1 MQDNI
6 GVVMMNLGDHAASLQ
21 YHVRALRLT
30 VGKFGEKHVNVAA
43 VQDKIGLVYRDMN
56 DLENA
61 LKWHERA
68 FQMRNEILGE
78 RDLGTAT
85 SKSAIAD
92 VYFQQG
98 DFDKALSLY
107 TEVLEIQE
115 QVLSHDHLDVAATLH
130 NIAIVLKN
138 KDLDASWEKFEKSL
152 GIIVGVY
159 GYNHRS
165 VSDTLSSMATIRFA
179 QKNWESALDTF
190 QQSLDIANNVLGK
203 EHPDVASTL
212 YGMGA
217 TYAKLGRSEEAEEKY
232 RTVRG
237 GGGRSYE
244 LRKPHFCRCRRR
256 RFGR

>member
-1 MQDNI
+1 M
-6 GVVMMNLGDHAASLQ
+6 
-21 YHVRALRLT
+21 
-30 VGKFGEKHVNVAA
+30 
-43 VQDKIGLVYRDMN
+43 
-56 DLENA
+56 
-61 LKWHERA
+61 
-68 FQMRNEILGE
+68 
-78 RDLGTAT
+78 AT
-85 SKSAIAD
+85 SI
-92 VYFQQG
+92 
-98 DFDKALSLY
+98 LSDSIPLK
-107 TEVLEIQE
+107 E

-190 QQSLDIANNVLGK
+190 QQVSCPLETCQETILTLCQSLDIANNVLGK

-232 RTVRG
+232 RTVKG
-237 GGGRSYE
+237 GGGRAYK